1 MSAQEIEAEPPARGV
16 PPGNR
21 EPVRDSEGN
30 PIGRGLRA
38 ILLLSFGGL
47 LALLLYAG
55 ANALHTLRELHE
67 AEESARAGSLERRR
81 VLATVVLSA
90 STYSDHMEAILLS
103 MTPEQD
109 VDPAGDVAKC
119 ADQTRAALQSYPADR
134 SAEEQALIQQMQEY
148 LAEEDSV
155 FRSAREWKP
164 EERRSRGQA
173 VVSADII
180 PKRQRFVAIAQKIE
194 LLNDQQT
201 VAAKQTSF
209 AEFGRLQDRLTRFL
223 ILALSSGLLLAMGS
237 AIYIMRLE
245 RQSRLRYSELVQ
257 SRSELQQLS
266 ARLVDAQETERRA
279 ISRELHDEVGQ
290 ALGLLLMDAG
300 RLSNQL
306 GSADK
311 KGQELIGSIKTVAE
325 RTVQTVRN
333 MALLLRPSML
343 DDLGLVP
350 ALKWQARE
358 VSRRTSTDV
367 TVAAESVCDDFP
379 DEYKTCIYRVVQEAL
394 NNVSTH
400 AHAGSVRIRMQQ
412 KQDRLTLSIEDDGRG
427 FDSEHVK
434 GLGLLGIQERVARL
448 GGKCAVHSAPGRGT
462 VLAVEFPFA
471 SPVLS
476 EDMRETNSHSVG

>member
-1 MSAQEIEAEPPARGV
+1 
-16 PPGNR
+16 
-21 EPVRDSEGN
+21 
-30 PIGRGLRA
+30 
-38 ILLLSFGGL
+38 
-47 LALLLYAG
+47 
-55 ANALHTLRELHE
+55 
-67 AEESARAGSLERRR
+67 
-81 VLATVVLSA
+81 
-90 STYSDHMEAILLS
+90 MEAILLS
-103 MTPEQD
+103 MTPEED
-109 VDPAGDVAKC
+109 VDAAGDVAKC

-155 FRSAREWKP
+155 FRSAREWRP

-173 VVSADII
+173 VVSTDII

-257 SRSELQQLS
+257 NRSELQQLS

-350 ALKWQARE
+350 AVEWYARE
-358 VSRRTSTDV
+358 MSRRGEIEVEVHEENVS
-367 TVAAESVCDDFP
+367 EELP
-379 DEYKTCIYRVVQEAL
+379 DPVKLCVYRMVQEAL
-394 NNVSTH
+394 NNAARH
-400 AHAGSVRIRMQQ
+400 AAAKNARVELNQTSDAIRV
-412 KQDRLTLSIEDDGRG
+412 KITDDGSG
-427 FDSEHVK
+427 FDPQRTR
-434 GLGLLGIQERVARL
+434 GMGLLGMEERVKRL
-448 GGKCAVHSAPGRGT
+448 GGTIQIDSRSGAGT
-462 VLAVEFPFA
+462 TVNAELP
-471 SPVLS
+471 LN
-476 EDMRETNSHSVG
+476 RTNV

>member
-1 MSAQEIEAEPPARGV
+1 MRSSRMALL
-16 PPGNR
+16 
-21 EPVRDSEGN
+21 
-30 PIGRGLRA
+30 IG
-38 ILLLSFGGL
+38 FGGL
-47 LALLLYAG
+47 IAITALAGFDALWSLQRFRHSENQIRRHYLAQNHLLNHIRSDVYVSGTYVRDYLLDADLERAATYR
-55 ANALHTLRELHE
+55 NALEDARRRM
-67 AEESARAGSLERRR
+67 ESALETYGHEVAPAEAGRYTALRAE
-81 VLATVVLSA
+81 LAQ
-90 STYSDHMEAILLS
+90 YWEIL
-103 MTPEQD
+103 TPIFEWS
-109 VDPAGDVAKC
+109 PA
-119 ADQTRAALQSYPADR
+119 
-134 SAEEQALIQQMQEY
+134 
-148 LAEEDSV
+148 
-155 FRSAREWKP
+155 
-164 EERRSRGQA
+164 ERRSSGYAFLR
-173 VVSADII
+173 DELF
-180 PKRQRFVAIAQKIE
+180 PRRQSMLAIADQIAGINE
-194 LLNDQQT
+194 QQLNAGNDE
-201 VAAKQTSF
+201 VV
-209 AEFGRLQDRLTRFL
+209 
-223 ILALSSGLLLAMGS
+223 GLLLRFQR
-237 AIYIMRLE
+237 RLVVSLVAALALGLALAALCMVRILKLE
-245 RQSRLRYSELVQ
+245 AQVHTRYEEAADARGELKG
-257 SRSELQQLS
+257 LS
-266 ARLVDAQETERRA
+266 ARLVEAQETERRA

-290 ALGLLLMDAG
+290 SLSAVLIELRNLSAGLATKSKEHLTE
-300 RLSNQL
+300 RV
-306 GSADK
+306 
-311 KGQELIGSIKTVAE
+311 ETIKSLVEGTIRV
-325 RTVQTVRN
+325 VRN

-400 AHAGSVRIRMQQ
+400 AHAGSVRIRLQQ

>member
-1 MSAQEIEAEPPARGV
+1 MSAQEIKAEPPAKGV
-16 PPGNR
+16 PPDNR
-21 EPVRDSEGN
+21 EPLRDLEGN
-30 PIGRGLRA
+30 PLGRGLRA

-67 AEESARAGSLERRR
+67 AEESARSGPLERRR

-90 STYSDHMEAILLS
+90 STYSDHMEAVLLS
-103 MTPEQD
+103 MTPDEE
-109 VDPAGDVAKC
+109 VDAAGDVAKC
-119 ADQTRAALQSYPADR
+119 ADETRAALQSYPVDR

-180 PKRQRFVAIAQKIE
+180 PKRQRFVAVAQKIE

-237 AIYIMRLE
+237 ALYIMRLE

-350 ALKWQARE
+350 AVEWYARE
-358 VSRRTSTDV
+358 MSRRGEIEVEVHEENVS
-367 TVAAESVCDDFP
+367 EELP
-379 DEYKTCIYRVVQEAL
+379 DPVKLCVYRMVQEAL
-394 NNVSTH
+394 NNAARH
-400 AHAGSVRIRMQQ
+400 AAAKNARVELKQTSDAIRV
-412 KQDRLTLSIEDDGRG
+412 KITDDGSG
-427 FDSEHVK
+427 FDPRRTR
-434 GLGLLGIQERVARL
+434 GMGLLGMEERVKRL
-448 GGKCAVHSAPGRGT
+448 GGTIQVDSQPGAGT
-462 VLAVEFPFA
+462 TVNAELPLNRTKV
-471 SPVLS
+471 
-476 EDMRETNSHSVG
+476 

>member
-1 MSAQEIEAEPPARGV
+1 MSAEPPAEGV
-16 PPGNR
+16 PPDNR
-21 EPVRDSEGN
+21 EPVRVLEGN
-30 PIGRGLRA
+30 PLGRGLRA

-47 LALLLYAG
+47 LVLLLYAG

-67 AEESARAGSLERRR
+67 AEEFARAGSLERRR
-81 VLATVVLSA
+81 VLASVVLSA

-103 MTPEQD
+103 MTPEEGA
-109 VDPAGDVAKC
+109 AGDVAKC

-201 VAAKQTSF
+201 VAAKQASF
-209 AEFGRLQDRLTRFL
+209 TEFGRLQDRLTRFL
-223 ILALSSGLLLAMGS
+223 ILALTSGLLLAIGS

-350 ALKWQARE
+350 AVEWYARE
-358 VSRRTSTDV
+358 MSRRGEIEVEVHEEDV
-367 TVAAESVCDDFP
+367 SEELP
-379 DEYKTCIYRVVQEAL
+379 DPVKLCVYRMVQEAL
-394 NNVSTH
+394 NNAARH
-400 AHAGSVRIRMQQ
+400 AAAKNARVELKQTSDAIRV
-412 KQDRLTLSIEDDGRG
+412 KITDDGRG
-427 FDSEHVK
+427 FDPQRTR
-434 GLGLLGIQERVARL
+434 GMGLLGMEERVKRL
-448 GGKCAVHSAPGRGT
+448 GGTIQIDSQPGAGT
-462 VLAVEFPFA
+462 TVRAELP
-471 SPVLS
+471 L
-476 EDMRETNSHSVG
+476 NSTKV